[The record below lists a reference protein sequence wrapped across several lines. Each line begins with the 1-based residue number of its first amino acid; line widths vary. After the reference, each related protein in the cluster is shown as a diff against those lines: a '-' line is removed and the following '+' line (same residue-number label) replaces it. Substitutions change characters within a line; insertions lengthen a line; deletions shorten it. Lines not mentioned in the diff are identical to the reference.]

1 MDAPLSVFTGAWFT
15 LFGAGVLGWCA
26 LEIRTRRELRRTGV
40 SCLARVLP
48 DPAARPATD
57 GARDAARGD
66 APEVSDTSPVLGYLV
81 EGHGEVVTRPRGWT
95 SVRRTPPFAV
105 DTLVP
110 VRYDPARPTVVAVD
124 GAGQLRG
131 DAFWTLLGL
140 AFAAC
145 GVLLLLGFFR

>member
-1 MDAPLSVFTGAWFT
+1 VDTPLSVFTGAWFT
-15 LFGAGVLGWCA
+15 LFGAGVLCWCA
-26 LEIRTRRELRRTGV
+26 LEVRTRRELRRSGV

-48 DPAARPATD
+48 DPDGQAA
-57 GARDAARGD
+57 AAD
-66 APEVSDTSPVLGYLV
+66 HPDTSPVLGYQV

-95 SVRRTPPFAV
+95 SVRRTSVFAV

-110 VRYDPARPTVVAVD
+110 VSYDPARPTVVAVD
-124 GAGQLRG
+124 GAGQFRS

-145 GVLLLLGFFR
+145 GVLLLLGFLR

>member
-15 LFGAGVLGWCA
+15 LFGAGVLCWCA
-26 LEIRTRRELRRTGV
+26 LEIRTRRELLRSGV

-48 DPAARPATD
+48 DPAGQAV
-57 GARDAARGD
+57 DAAH
-66 APEVSDTSPVLGYLV
+66 PDTSPILGFLV

-95 SVRRTPPFAV
+95 SVRRTPLFAV

-110 VRYDPARPTVVAVD
+110 VAYDPARPSTVVVA
-124 GAGQLRG
+124 GAGQFRS

-145 GVLLLLGFFR
+145 GVLLLLGYFH